1 MDTNWARIWL
11 DFRITVYFL
20 ASSIAVGLTFIL
32 IQNVGLKSTAFLCA
46 LAALATGGLIGF
58 LFGIPRVLQDNS
70 SISAIREVRQE
81 EKAPT
86 VSGPV
91 YRMAVNTNLEQISD
105 WLTKIIVG
113 FGLIQLRNIPNHLN
127 SLSLFIANGLGA
139 APQAQALALALV
151 VYFFVI
157 GFLGGY
163 LMTRIYLAQ
172 AFSRADWGAQNTILV
187 GGAELT
193 LTEVSQQSRILL
205 ADLQDQILNIQKA
218 VPSAVPPTSPE
229 DAVRRAGP
237 PNVRSILWVDDN
249 PKNNSFI
256 VERLTNRGIQVTQVL
271 STNEALS
278 LMKTRSYDRVISDMG
293 RQESGG
299 YNTSAGLDLIRAMRD
314 AGDETPIAFFCSRSA
329 VSTYGRE
336 AMQLGAKATTSS
348 STELLQALEIEL

>member
-1 MDTNWARIWL
+1 MDANWARIWL
-11 DFRITVYFL
+11 DFRITVYFV

-32 IQNVGLKSTAFLCA
+32 IQNVGTKSTAFLCA

-70 SISAIREVRQE
+70 SIAAVREVRQE
-81 EKAPT
+81 AEKST
-86 VSGPV
+86 VPGPV

-139 APQAQALALALV
+139 APEAQALALALI

-172 AFSRADWGAQNTILV
+172 AFSRADWGAQNTIVV

-193 LTEVSQQSRILL
+193 LTEVSQQSRTLL

-218 VPSAVPPTSPE
+218 VPAAAPTSRE

-237 PNVRSILWVDDN
+237 PNVATILWVDDN

-271 STNEALS
+271 STSEALS
-278 LMKTRSYDRVISDMG
+278 LMNTRKYDRVISDMG

-299 YNTSAGLDLIRAMRD
+299 YNSSAGLDLIRAMRD
-314 AGDETPIAFFCSRSA
+314 AGNKTPIAFFCSRSA

-348 STELLQALEIEL
+348 STELLQALEIDL